1 MKNIISRISFF
12 FMCFF
17 AFPVHSQDEQD
28 RPSKPTDLQ
37 ATPGNGQV
45 TLRWSTPND
54 NGSPIIHYE
63 YRQRV
68 DEDNASWD
76 PDWTQIPDSDAQTTS
91 YTRDELT
98 NGAEYTFE
106 VRAVNEVG
114 AGRGALV
121 LATPVQPN
129 RPPELAGPSTVLLDE
144 NSTDAV
150 ATYEATDPDDD
161 ELT

>member
-91 YTRDELT
+91 YTRDNLT
-98 NGAEYTFE
+98 NGTTYRFR

-114 AGRGALV
+114 EGRGGPCAGYAG
-121 LATPVQPN
+121 ATQPS
-129 RPPELAGPSTVLLDE
+129 AGVGWP
-144 NSTDAV
+144 
-150 ATYEATDPDDD
+150 
-161 ELT
+161 